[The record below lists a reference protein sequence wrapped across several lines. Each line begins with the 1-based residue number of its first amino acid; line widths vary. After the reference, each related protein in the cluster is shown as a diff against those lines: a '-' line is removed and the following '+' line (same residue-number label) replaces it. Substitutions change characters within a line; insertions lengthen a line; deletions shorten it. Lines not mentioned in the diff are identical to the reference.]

1 MTVRKTCILMK
12 IKLMMPFHFKDLKNQ
27 IIYTCYVKAFQIA
40 TPYESLFIFRGPDK
54 RLKMKL

>member
-1 MTVRKTCILMK
+1 
-12 IKLMMPFHFKDLKNQ
+12 MMPFHFKDLKNQ

-54 RLKMKL
+54 RLKIKDETLKTKIEN